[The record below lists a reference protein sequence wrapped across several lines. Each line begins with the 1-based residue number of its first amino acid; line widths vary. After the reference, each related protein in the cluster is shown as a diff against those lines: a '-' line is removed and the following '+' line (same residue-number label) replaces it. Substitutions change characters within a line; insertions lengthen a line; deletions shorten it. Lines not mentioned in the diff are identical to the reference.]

1 MASSGEGVVNELLS
15 FIYALFSM
23 KLFFAVFAILG
34 LPLLGW
40 GQARLTKA
48 PVRPAATKAAE
59 TLQARYARLDQFARQ
74 LPEAQA
80 TSLAKLAAALATQAR
95 TDDDKARLIFTWVA
109 HHIAYDVAFL
119 NGDTTHSYAPEQVL
133 QSRVAICGGYADLF
147 TALATRMNLVATTV
161 IGHVHVDA
169 SKPRPPALGADG
181 GHAWNVYRAAGIMH
195 IADPCWGAGTVSD
208 DYQQFTYGFN
218 PFWYDTPPEQAI
230 FLHLP
235 ADDSWQLL
243 PAPVVSKVFRQW
255 PIVEDDWFRLGVSG
269 ASMAQALAPSKGQ
282 PKPKPLPTLYA
293 IPHQVRIVQVP
304 RQATLAAGQPVTFRF
319 TTAPGVSLGYES
331 YGFVLPFTA
340 SGSYQQFTIKPSGS
354 EFRIVATHQAD
365 STSHHFLLKY
375 KVAWLPLRAGQHRAT
390 AADSVVYLRH

>member
-1 MASSGEGVVNELLS
+1 MASSGARVVSELLS
-15 FIYALFSM
+15 FVYKLFSM
-23 KLFFAVFAILG
+23 KLLFAIIVILG
-34 LPLLGW
+34 LPLLGR
-40 GQARLTKA
+40 GQPQLPKA
-48 PVRPAATKAAE
+48 LARPAATKAAE

-80 TSLAKLAAALATQAR
+80 TSLDKLAAALATQAR
-95 TDDDKARLIFTWVA
+95 SDDDKARLVFTWVA
-109 HHIAYDVAFL
+109 HHVAYDVAFL

-133 QSRVAICGGYADLF
+133 QHRVAICQGYADLF
-147 TALATRMNLVATTV
+147 TALATRMKLAAHTV
-161 IGHVHVDA
+161 SGYA
-169 SKPRPPALGADG
+169 KLNNSQPLPPMLGTDG
-181 GHAWNVYRAAGIMH
+181 GHAWNVYRAAGTLH
-195 IADPCWGAGTVSD
+195 IADACWGAGVVSD

-243 PAPVVSKVFRQW
+243 PAPVASTVFRQW

-269 ASMAQALAPSKGQ
+269 ASMTQALAPIKGK
-282 PKPKPLPTLYA
+282 PKPTPLPTLYA

-304 RQATLAAGQPVTFRF
+304 RQATLFAGQPVTFRF
-319 TTAPGVSLGYES
+319 TAAPGVSLGYES

-340 SGSYQQFTIKPSGS
+340 SGNYQQFTIKPGGS

-365 STSHHFLLKY
+365 STSHHSLLKY
-375 KVAWLPLRAGQHRAT
+375 RVARLPLRAGQHRAT
-390 AADSVVYLRH
+390 AADSVVYLRL